1 VRITQ
6 KLEGGKRE
14 KENKKM
20 KEKEKARSEVSR
32 EFLLADNNNN
42 KKKKMSIGKEG
53 SIFIN
58 EKL

>member
-1 VRITQ
+1 MRITQ

-32 EFLLADNNNN
+32 EFLLADNNN

>member
-32 EFLLADNNNN
+32 EFLLADNNN

>member
-1 VRITQ
+1 
-6 KLEGGKRE
+6 
-14 KENKKM
+14 M

-32 EFLLADNNNN
+32 EFLLADNNN